1 MKTAG
6 EDQNRYGRRAGGHVR
21 YNSTQTKATSLSNT
35 LVTVGSKLN
44 QLEKSVKEYFT
55 DKILSNYDYEY

>member
-6 EDQNRYGRRAGGHVR
+6 EDHVR

-44 QLEKSVKEYFT
+44 QLEKSVKEDFT

>member
-6 EDQNRYGRRAGGHVR
+6 EGHVR
-21 YNSTQTKATSLSNT
+21 YNSTRTKATSLSST

-55 DKILSNYDYEY
+55 DKILSNYDYEESVKSFL